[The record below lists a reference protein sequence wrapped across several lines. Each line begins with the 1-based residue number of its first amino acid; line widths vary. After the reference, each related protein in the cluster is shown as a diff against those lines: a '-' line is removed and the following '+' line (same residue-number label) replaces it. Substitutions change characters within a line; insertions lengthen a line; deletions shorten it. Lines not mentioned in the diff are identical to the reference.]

1 MKQIMAP
8 LFCMTI
14 SVVFMCSIFGVAIF
28 HERRME
34 RNEIWNKIVSP
45 DRIVY
50 RTSKGDYYEFEKD
63 TEQYNDIM
71 KTMKKSIEKYN
82 ENGREVKEEEIKNV
96 HEKSFVEF
104 DYNTASK
111 NYIFHLDI
119 NEGKVIKLNSTGGN
133 IVSEKVYNQT
143 KIKNTIKKYIK
154 DIAPQK
160 IEYKTMI
167 SRKQLKYFTYE
178 DRQKFKEI
186 NYKIH
191 QVKIT
196 NIEDYNKYAEMCD
209 LVFEEKI
216 TEDTF
221 KNNVVILTISSVP
234 KINVEVNLGNIK
246 YTYTYKDM
254 EGLYGTYT
262 SHALI
267 VSKIVNSNC
276 IYNTDESE
284 IENKVYLDKTNVDYD
299 KAVENIDA
307 EVFVKNYD
315 EFIEEY
321 NNSTSKITE
330 EQAKEIAEKGFKEAE
345 RICQECEKESQ
356 TIKTEKVRA
365 NNFFTRK
372 TNEGDKTYSDII
384 ECYVF
389 TRTDDMQ
396 LNGVTI
402 YIDKKLG
409 KIIGGGA
416 FGD

>member
-1 MKQIMAP
+1 MKQIIAP

-14 SVVFMCSIFGVAIF
+14 SVFFICSIFGVAIF

-34 RNEIWNKIVSP
+34 RAEIWNKIVSP

-50 RTSKGDYYEFEKD
+50 RTSKGDYYQFEKD

-82 ENGREVKEEEIKNV
+82 ENGREVKEEEIKEI

-111 NYIFHLDI
+111 NYIFYLDT
-119 NEGKVIKLNSTGGN
+119 NEGKVIKLASSGGN
-133 IVSEKVYNQT
+133 IVSERVYNQT

-154 DIAPQK
+154 DIEPKK
-160 IEYKTMI
+160 IEYKTMV
-167 SRKQLKYFTYE
+167 SRKSLNYFTYE
-178 DRQKFKEI
+178 NRQKFKEV

-221 KNNVVILTISSVP
+221 KDNVVILTISSVP

-246 YTYTYKDM
+246 YTYTYKDLD
-254 EGLYGTYT
+254 ELYGTYT
-262 SHALI
+262 SHVLI

-276 IYNTDESE
+276 IYNIDESE

-299 KAVENIDA
+299 KAVENID
-307 EVFVKNYD
+307 EEIFVKDYD
-315 EFIEEY
+315 KFLSEY
-321 NNSTSKITE
+321 NNSKSQITK

-345 RICQECEKESQ
+345 RICGKVEEETQTVKE
-356 TIKTEKVRA
+356 ENVRA

-372 TNEGDKTYSDII
+372 TKEGDKTYKDLI

-389 TRTDDMQ
+389 TRTDDM
-396 LNGVTI
+396 LNGVSI
-402 YIDKKLG
+402 YVDKRLG
-409 KIIGGGA
+409 KIIGGDA